1 MHEKYAVH
9 MENKESFF
17 NLNLKIKGSN
27 KIEGNLTLPRLKNHS
42 PGLFVGTFKNICG
55 SGSVLA
61 W

>member
-1 MHEKYAVH
+1 